1 MNNFVG
7 NFVGF
12 NGRLNRQ
19 PFWISG
25 IVLGVI
31 GFALNWILL
40 SVTGSNGII
49 DVQGLIS
56 GGKTMAEISEMLI
69 DLSRR
74 SGWISLI
81 TFVVLLYPAAAICIK
96 RRHDRNNSGL
106 DVWIY
111 LGLALI
117 VSLVQALGLGMTVT
131 EIAGMTVPTPT
142 PLLSV
147 LGIVV
152 GIFAIYLLVVLGFL
166 KGTAGPNN
174 YGPDPLQG

>member
-25 IVLGVI
+25 IVLGVA
-31 GFALNWILL
+31 GFVLNWILL
-40 SVTGSNGII
+40 TVTGANAVI
-49 DVQGLIS
+49 DVQALVS
-56 GGKTMAEISEMLI
+56 GGKTMAEISALLI
-69 DLSRR
+69 DFARR

-81 TFVVLLYPAAAICIK
+81 TFVVLLYPVAAICVK
-96 RRHDRNNSGL
+96 RRHDRNNSGI

-131 EIAGMTVPTPT
+131 EIAGMTVPAPT

-152 GIFAIYLLVVLGFL
+152 GVFAIYLLVVMGFL
-166 KGTAGPNN
+166 KGTAGANN

>member
-7 NFVGF
+7 NFIGF
-12 NGRLNRQ
+12 DGRLNRQ

-25 IVLGVI
+25 IVLAVA
-31 GFALNWILL
+31 GFILNWVLL
-40 SVTGSNGII
+40 AVTGSNSII
-49 DVQGLIS
+49 DVQALIS
-56 GGKTMAEISEMLI
+56 GGKTVEEISALI
-69 DLSRR
+69 VDYTRR
-74 SGWISLI
+74 SSWISLI
-81 TFVVLLYPAAAICIK
+81 SFVVLAYPVAAICIK

-117 VSLVQALGLGMTVT
+117 VALVQALGLGMTT
-131 EIAGMTVPTPT
+131 MEIAGMVVPTPT
-142 PLLSV
+142 PLMTV

-152 GIFAIYLLVVLGFL
+152 GIFAIYLLVVMGFL

>member
-7 NFVGF
+7 NFIGF
-12 NGRLNRQ
+12 SGRLNRQ
-19 PFWISG
+19 PFWISA
-25 IVLGVI
+25 IVLGVA
-31 GFALNWILL
+31 GFILNWVLL
-40 SVTGSNGII
+40 AVTGSNSVI
-49 DVQGLIS
+49 DVQSMIS
-56 GGKTMAEISEMLI
+56 GGKTVEEVTALI
-69 DLSRR
+69 LDYARR
-74 SGWISLI
+74 ASWISLI
-81 TFVVLLYPAAAICIK
+81 SFAILLYPAAALCIK

-111 LGLALI
+111 MGLTLI
-117 VSLVQALGLGMTVT
+117 VALVQALGLGMTT
-131 EIAGMTVPTPT
+131 MDIGGMVVPTPT

-152 GIFAIYLLVVLGFL
+152 GIFAIYLLVVCGFL